1 MMRQLFAVIKS
12 RGFCHY
18 AHGFIKTGHC
28 YVAGGWLHFRFNMG
42 TLVLLVLPRVHMRV
56 PAAALC
62 AAVYRLMVAG
72 ADA

>member
-1 MMRQLFAVIKS
+1 M
-12 RGFCHY
+12 
-18 AHGFIKTGHC
+18 
-28 YVAGGWLHFRFNMG
+28 AGGWLHFRFNMG